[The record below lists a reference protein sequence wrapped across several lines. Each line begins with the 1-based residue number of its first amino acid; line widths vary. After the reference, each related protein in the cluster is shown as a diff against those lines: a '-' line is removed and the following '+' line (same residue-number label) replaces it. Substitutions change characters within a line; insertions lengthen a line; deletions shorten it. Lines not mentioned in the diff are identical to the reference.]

1 MLAVVV
7 DVLLG
12 GPAVLQDVVV
22 VPVVDDEN
30 TTGFQ
35 HTGKVLEA
43 LFVIPFLKTISF
55 INPSTCQ

>member
-12 GPAVLQDVVV
+12 GPAVLQDVVII
-22 VPVVDDEN
+22 PVVDDED

-43 LFVIPFLKTISF
+43 LFVIPFLK
-55 INPSTCQ
+55 NN